1 MISHVM
7 SQSKVHIFHV
17 TCKFNISTCF
27 TNLGNLFT
35 NETALR
41 KVSTCPAQSLHNI
54 SIGLHVHVSTPV
66 PVLPFQ

>member
-7 SQSKVHIFHV
+7 SLRKVHIFHV
-17 TCKFNISTCF
+17 TCTFHISTCF
-27 TNLGNLFT
+27 TNLGNLLT

-41 KVSTCPAQSLHNI
+41 KVSICPAQSLLNM
-54 SIGLHVHVSTPV
+54 SIDLHVSTPV